1 MHSDILASKED
12 NPMTQLNLPN
22 EPFKAVAEFVDLREK
37 LEERSVAE
45 PPSGRWAYRGQ
56 PRAFGSLTPSFQR
69 QFSKQSSGTARLIE
83 GNLIQAFRKHY
94 ATLRD
99 RSTDMPRP
107 EQIAPGHDLRCL
119 SVMQHYE
126 IPTRLLDWTADFWT
140 ALYFACSNDPAD
152 NAELWFY
159 DRELFTQQRFSMPS
173 LAALVDPSPNP
184 PDELP
189 FLTNADGMIVELDP
203 QISPRMREQFAHHT
217 VSTDVFSDHALLL
230 RKLDSES
237 PPTDD
242 QQVQRVHRI
251 LIDAAC
257 KAKALQFLDGTM
269 RVNAGTIFPDVVGLG
284 RFLRWHFDSLR
295 TMML

>member
-1 MHSDILASKED
+1 MTEV
-12 NPMTQLNLPN
+12 NPPN
-22 EPFKAVAEFVDLREK
+22 DPLKSVAEFIDLREQ
-37 LEERSVAE
+37 LEQRNTSA

-56 PRAFGSLTPSFQR
+56 PRDFGSLTPSFQR
-69 QFSKQSSGTARLIE
+69 QFSKQSSGTAQIIEANLIE
-83 GNLIQAFRKHY
+83 AFRKHY
-94 ATLRD
+94 AALRD
-99 RSTDMPRP
+99 RSKDMPLP

-140 ALYFACSNDPAD
+140 ALYFACSNDPGN

-159 DRELFTQQRFSMPS
+159 ERKLFAQQRASHVS
-173 LAALVDPSPNP
+173 LEALMDPSPNP
-184 PDELP
+184 PAEPQL
-189 FLTNADGMIVELDP
+189 LSNSDGMIVELDP

-217 VSTDVFSDHALLL
+217 VSTDVFSDHARLLQ
-230 RKLDSES
+230 KLDTES
-237 PPTDD
+237 PSPDGNSPR
-242 QQVQRVHRI
+242 RVHRV
-251 LIDAAC
+251 LIDASC
-257 KAKALQFLDGTM
+257 KGKALQFLDGTM